1 MLKFRQRKNLF
12 CIFEAV
18 VCLIVLCVFNEADEA
33 ISFHTVNEYYAPF
46 VWFHAGYVNV
56 FYNLADFSFFCL
68 GVDF

>member
-1 MLKFRQRKNLF
+1 
-12 CIFEAV
+12 
-18 VCLIVLCVFNEADEA
+18 VFNEADEA